1 VVRNL
6 IRSPL
11 SWAVLAEMVVVGA
24 LLVVAWNMVGSAT
37 HSGVALPA
45 VAAPDRGT
53 AESDPPLPDIPS
65 VTGQGNHGP
74 MPGLNLSF
82 AFWRRELALLNR
94 DQAAFAQ
101 LEWKLVRA
109 GMSAARDYVEGV
121 LLPAV
126 RRAEGR
132 VGWLPA

>member
-11 SWAVLAEMVVVGA
+11 AWAVIAEMVVVGA
-24 LLVVAWNMVGSAT
+24 LLVVAWNVAGSAA
-37 HSGVALPA
+37 HSVAPPA
-45 VAAPDRGT
+45 AAAPDGGT

-65 VTGQGNHGP
+65 VTGQGDRGP
-74 MPGLNLSF
+74 MPGLNVSS
-82 AFWRRELALLNR
+82 AFWRRELAELNR

-109 GMSAARDYVEGV
+109 GMVAARDYVEGV
-121 LLPAV
+121 VLPAI
-126 RRAEGR
+126 RRAEGK
-132 VGWLPA
+132 VG